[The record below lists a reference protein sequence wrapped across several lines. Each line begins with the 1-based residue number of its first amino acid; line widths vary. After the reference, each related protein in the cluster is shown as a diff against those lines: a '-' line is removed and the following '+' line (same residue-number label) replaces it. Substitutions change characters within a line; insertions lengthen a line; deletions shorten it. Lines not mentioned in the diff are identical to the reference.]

1 MSSAMSSIVYTVESI
16 VGRALLAA
24 IVLLVFGAGVLRSFG
39 HPIVWS
45 VDMAQ
50 LLFVWTS
57 FIGADMALRR
67 RNLIAVDLFIRWAG
81 PRARALVDLATSA
94 VVLAF
99 LAAMVVLGVQLT
111 LSNLQREFG
120 DSGISYGF
128 VTGAVPAGC
137 LLLAL
142 TLAGQMV
149 ETARSLWGRPK
160 LVFSVLRA
168 PAPQDFEESA
178 L

>member
-1 MSSAMSSIVYTVESI
+1 MSSFMFQLESI
-16 VGRALLAA
+16 VGRILLTT
-24 IVLLVFGAGVLRSFG
+24 IVLLVFFAGILRSFG

-45 VDMAQ
+45 MDVAQ

-67 RNLIAVDLFIRWAG
+67 RNLIAVDLFVRWLPA
-81 PRARALVDLATSA
+81 RSRALLDAALSV

-99 LAAMVVLGVQLT
+99 LLTMVVLGYELT
-111 LSNLQREFG
+111 LSNLPREFG

-128 VTGAVPAGC
+128 VTAAVPVGC
-137 LLLAL
+137 LLLGL
-142 TLAGQMV
+142 TLAGQLV
-149 ETARSLWGRPK
+149 ETVRSLRRSPK
-160 LVFSVLRA
+160 PVFTALRA
-168 PAPQDFEESA
+168 PAPNFEETA